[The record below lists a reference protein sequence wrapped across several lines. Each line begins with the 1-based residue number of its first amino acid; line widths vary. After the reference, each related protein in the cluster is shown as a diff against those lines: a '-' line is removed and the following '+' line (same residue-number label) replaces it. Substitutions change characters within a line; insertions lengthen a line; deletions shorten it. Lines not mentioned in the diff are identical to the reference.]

1 MLTHVRSKSYLTKHR
16 NNLILSGLLLVLS
29 FTILTNGW
37 GQTVTIGTGTSTQR
51 YPLGNYYGYERSAS
65 LLLPQN

>member
-1 MLTHVRSKSYLTKHR
+1 MLTHVRPVHTFR

-37 GQTVTIGTGTSTQR
+37 GQTVTIGAVQVHSVIH
-51 YPLGNYYGYERSAS
+51 
-65 LLLPQN
+65 